1 MRIKMKLRFC
11 FHFVFYFH
19 FCFCFCFLIFVFIF
33 IFVSFSFMFLFLLFH
48 FHFYFYFHFHL
59 CFCFHFRFCFCFS
72 FLIFI
77 AVFFFFFFFFFFLL
91 SKMFCIFFDSTQPR
105 DAIDGQLS
113 PDCHKSAIGF
123 FLTPRGLQVPQTLNC
138 LLLGLQHQ
146 CYRIFVCE
154 FCTWF
159 RGATDGQLSFDQR
172 RNAKAPRNMAP
183 TLI

>member
-72 FLIFI
+72 FFIFI
-77 AVFFFFFFFFFFLL
+77 AVFFCFVFFFLL